1 MSNIVQVC
9 HHPFPS
15 LGGPAK
21 TIRQFHDAVGA
32 RTVGFVSGNAI
43 SEEAVVPLAA
53 RVKTMGGKLAHYY
66 YASGPD
72 LYEAEKVIKKADLV
86 LLHGLFT
93 YAPIWAA
100 GSCIRH
106 GVPYAIA
113 LHGYLDPW
121 ALKKSRLVKSIWL
134 HQYGE
139 KILRHANAI
148 VCATRREADKV
159 APSLQAPAKSRV
171 ISWACEIPDRA
182 KILQK
187 RKTLRAGLGFRETDR
202 VLVFF
207 GRLHSMKRPIET
219 LRLVAGQEAKNL
231 KLLVIGPDDDISRAR
246 MEAEALS
253 LRWNGIRVIGP
264 VFGQEKF
271 EYLGIADAYISLSHR
286 ENFNYSLAEAM
297 AAGLPPILSSGND
310 LGWDFVS
317 EKFSWQLKTDE
328 PDEARAAIRDFLH
341 LPREELVRR
350 GEAARKWV
358 SDNLS
363 LDRLRAQLNSLVP
376 FKNLPVRRSD
386 GVGRVIS

>member
-1 MSNIVQVC
+1 
-9 HHPFPS
+9 
-15 LGGPAK
+15 
-21 TIRQFHDAVGA
+21 
-32 RTVGFVSGNAI
+32 
-43 SEEAVVPLAA
+43 
-53 RVKTMGGKLAHYY
+53 
-66 YASGPD
+66 
-72 LYEAEKVIKKADLV
+72 
-86 LLHGLFT
+86 
-93 YAPIWAA
+93 
-100 GSCIRH
+100 
-106 GVPYAIA
+106 
-113 LHGYLDPW
+113 
-121 ALKKSRLVKSIWL
+121 
-134 HQYGE
+134 
-139 KILRHANAI
+139 
-148 VCATRREADKV
+148 
-159 APSLQAPAKSRV
+159 V